1 MCRSDGTFFRAPTNS
16 LSRDNFLGFMN
27 KRVILFHL
35 KEAKEELDRTIEE
48 IGKGGEYDVPEFRVA
63 MSHLYH
69 HLNTAWNGPDMAV
82 DVSEER
88 RQVEFELFRK
98 FPSN

>member
-1 MCRSDGTFFRAPTNS
+1 MAVRWTFLFWDRYMW
-16 LSRDNFLGFMN
+16 GFVMN

-63 MSHLYH
+63 MSQWYH
-69 HLNTAWNGPDMAV
+69 HLNTAWNGREMSDEAFGEG
-82 DVSEER
+82 S
-88 RQVEFELFRK
+88 QVEFDLFRK
-98 FPSN
+98 FPSNEEMMLD